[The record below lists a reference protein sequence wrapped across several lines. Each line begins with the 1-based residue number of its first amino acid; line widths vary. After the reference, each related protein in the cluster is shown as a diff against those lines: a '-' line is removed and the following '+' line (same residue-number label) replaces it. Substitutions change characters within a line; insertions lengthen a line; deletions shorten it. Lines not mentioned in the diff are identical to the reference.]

1 MSQTLLFHFSDPHF
15 GIEDR
20 DALAWLA
27 GAVARERPAG
37 AICTG
42 DITQRAK
49 LREYAA
55 ARAWLAG
62 LGVPLALEPGNH
74 DMPYYDLVERFR
86 TPFAR
91 FEALAGEV
99 ASMPSLPGV
108 ALVSLRTTVPAQW
121 RWPWS
126 DGVIR
131 EEALAETLAA
141 LGRLE
146 GDRRPKLVTCHHP
159 LAGRELGGRNPTIG
173 GEAALMA
180 LATAGA
186 EIVLSGHIHKPFD
199 ITHEIAGRK
208 VRMIG
213 AGTMSHRLRGAG
225 PSYNVLRFAAGGG
238 LEVEARSF
246 AGD

>member
-1 MSQTLLFHFSDPHF
+1 MPQTVLFHFSDPHF
-15 GIEDR
+15 GIENR
-20 DALAWLA
+20 VALDWFA

-37 AICTG
+37 IICTG

-49 LREYAA
+49 HREYEA
-55 ARAWLAG
+55 ARAWFAG

-91 FEALAGEV
+91 YKALADEV
-99 ASMPSLPGV
+99 AGMPDLPGI

-131 EEALAETLAA
+131 EEALVETLAA

-146 GDRRPKLVTCHHP
+146 GDRRLKLVTCHHP

-173 GEAALMA
+173 GEAALAA
-180 LATAGA
+180 LAAAGA
-186 EIVLSGHIHKPFD
+186 DVVLSGHIHKPFD

-225 PSYNVLRFAAGGG
+225 PSYNVLRVGPEGELAVESRKFAAG
-238 LEVEARSF
+238 
-246 AGD
+246 